1 MRPDN
6 HLLTSRTR
14 NGAFVLFLL
23 FGLAAAVLIG
33 GCPPN
38 DPGLVESPSGDP
50 QGTAPTG
57 GGSGGGPDGG
67 GSGTT
72 GGSETPSGGSTA
84 NQPPTLSTGVHAVT
98 LQAAEAKWYRLPMIS
113 GESAIVNANVPD
125 EATDVDL
132 LVYAPRGMAPL
143 SSSRNDAGMPDYVEF
158 TATESG
164 DYALEVVNESVS
176 RQAGCTLNFQHIPS
190 DSGVQDALNGIY
202 TMVESGGQPMPP
214 GSSASWVIANG
225 RLVSLFGLISADLLG
240 LPEDLRYWVDVAPG
254 NATELHYM
262 GVDIVVEVQH
272 SEIVPLGNRN
282 YLLSVS
288 KRTTGTEAGSTPVV
302 IEDTTQMLLA
312 LTADGCALCGSD
324 VTWALTINGVPLGDI
339 GLDVGPRL
347 EKCPSSEVCDTT
359 PTVEP
364 PAAPSSPQ
372 PSNGAS
378 DTSVDVD
385 LNWADASRAS
395 SYDVYFGAV
404 SPPPLAGNTA
414 SSSWPLGTLNHDTT
428 YFWKVVAKNSAGST
442 PGPVWPF
449 TTVSQS
455 PQSPGIPSNPSPPNG
470 ATGVSPGGFF
480 LDWASTPRAASYDI
494 HLGTS
499 NPPPFIASDILSEWP
514 VLLGTLDY
522 DTTYYW
528 QIVAKTAA
536 GSTPG
541 PVWSFTTVEE
551 PLEPPGAPSAPSPPE
566 SAAGVSVDVDLD
578 WADAERATSYDVYFG
593 MTDPPPFA
601 GNTASSAW
609 PLGTLNYGTTY
620 YWKVVAKNSAGSAP
634 GPVWT
639 FWTTD
644 LIHIFPEFS
653 DDVEFSLNGAS
664 ILTWAWLH
672 TVNLWDAHTFEP
684 LLAFSPGHPIGDA
697 SISPDATRFVE
708 SDDASVRAYLRSAA
722 DGSVLQ
728 TFMHGSRV
736 GAVAFSPDGT
746 MVVTGAADGTAKL
759 WNTSTGSMLQAF
771 TGHSDDVSD
780 VAFSPDGT
788 RVLTG
793 SHDFTAKTWNV
804 STGTVLQT
812 FGGHADK
819 VYSVCF
825 SADGTKVLTGSR
837 DSTAKLWN
845 ASTGALVRTFA
856 GHSGA
861 VFGVALSTDGTKV
874 LTGSGDGTTKLWNT
888 ATGLPLR
895 TYSTHGG
902 GVGSVAF
909 SPDGTQI
916 LIGSYGD
923 HTARLYA
930 VPSE

>member
-98 LQAAEAKWYRLPMIS
+98 LQAAEAKWYRLPMSS

-428 YFWKVVAKNSAGST
+428 YFWKVVAKNS
-442 PGPVWPF
+442 
-449 TTVSQS
+449 
-455 PQSPGIPSNPSPPNG
+455 
-470 ATGVSPGGFF
+470 
-480 LDWASTPRAASYDI
+480 
-494 HLGTS
+494 
-499 NPPPFIASDILSEWP
+499 
-514 VLLGTLDY
+514 
-522 DTTYYW
+522 
-528 QIVAKTAA
+528 A